1 MTTKQQTRGQVVA
14 MFAPRRVS
22 SRVDPGPVE
31 QTIRVSK
38 TVEFNVPITA
48 STAETVE
55 VATIMAAVPGGL
67 TFWSR
72 MRVNSV
78 RVWGAPVLAAA
89 DAQGISVQAT
99 GTTAGLAPSAWVDVG
114 TPGAQRA
121 HIAFVPG
128 LQEQSTWH
136 PVASTQGVFTLRS
149 VPATAQNVLVQVSVD
164 LLSPILT
171 V

>member
-14 MFAPRRVS
+14 MFAPRRIS

-38 TVEFNVPITA
+38 TVEFTVPITTSA
-48 STAETVE
+48 AETVE
-55 VATIMAAVPGGL
+55 VAQIMAAVPGGL

-72 MRVNSV
+72 MRVNSIK
-78 RVWGAPVLAAA
+78 VWGAPVLVNA
-89 DAQGISVQAT
+89 DPQGISVQAT
-99 GTTAGLAPSAWVDVG
+99 GTTTGLAPSAWVDVG

-121 HIAFVPG
+121 HVAFVPG

-136 PVASTQGVFTLRS
+136 PVASTQGVFNVRS
-149 VPATAQNVLVQVSVD
+149 APPGVQTVLVQASVD

>member
-1 MTTKQQTRGQVVA
+1 MVA
-14 MFAPRRVS
+14 MFAPRRIS
-22 SRVDPGPVE
+22 SRADPGPVE

-38 TVEFNVPITA
+38 SVEFNVPLTA
-48 STAETVE
+48 SDAETVE

-72 MRVNSV
+72 VRVNSV
-78 RVWGAPVLAAA
+78 KVWGAPAFAHA
-89 DAQGISVQAT
+89 DPLGISVQAT
-99 GTTAGLAPSAWVDVG
+99 GTTAGLAPSAWVDMG

-121 HIAFVPG
+121 HVAFVPG
-128 LQEQSTWH
+128 LQEGSTWH

-149 VPATAQNVLVQVSVD
+149 VTGAQNVLVQVSVD
-164 LLSPILT
+164 LLSPLLT